1 MTKDDNIRIFQ
12 DTLNKIKNS
21 PILTEAVN
29 RSNTEQMFISD
40 INKLP
45 LKTLKLNPERAK
57 IIVTKSSS
65 FDAAR
70 KYNNVA
76 VLNFA
81 SATTPGGGV
90 TKGSFAQE
98 ECLCRCSTLYCSLTE
113 CEMLNQFYIPHR
125 NGLNALHND
134 DIIYTPGVVI
144 FKSDAYTNLYQNKT
158 VNVITCAAPNLREK
172 PANAYN
178 NESSN
183 AKIEISDEE
192 LLKLHERRGR
202 AILKTAH
209 YFGNDNVI
217 LGAFGCGAFKNDPKI
232 VAQAYKNILPEF
244 NHAFKTIEFAV
255 FCKGED
261 TTNYTTF
268 KKVLG

>member
-1 MTKDDNIRIFQ
+1 MTKDDNIKVFQ
-12 DTLNKIKNS
+12 DTLNKIQKSN
-21 PILTEAVN
+21 ILTEAVN
-29 RSNTEQMFISD
+29 KSNAAQQFISD
-40 INKLP
+40 VNNLP
-45 LKTLKLNPERAK
+45 EKTLKLNPERAK

-81 SATTPGGGV
+81 SATNPGGGV
-90 TKGSFAQE
+90 VHGSFAQE
-98 ECLCRCSTLYCSLTE
+98 ECLCRCSTLYCSLIE
-113 CEMLNQFYIPHR
+113 KSMMDQFYTPHR

-183 AKIEISDEE
+183 TKIEISDED
-192 LLKLHERRGR
+192 LLKLHEQRGR

-209 YFGNDNVI
+209 YFGNDNVV
-217 LGAFGCGAFKNDPKI
+217 LGAFGCGAFKNNPEI

-255 FCKGED
+255 FCKGEE
-261 TTNYTTF
+261 TTNYNVF
-268 KKVLG
+268 KKALG